1 MYFFPLEV
9 TDQYGGCHS
18 SDGDRRWSYYVFACE
33 EYGNVCHN
41 RDHFISPYSR
51 HRRRQD
57 RRHLSFKLDEVRTC
71 IIERKMEEMTWIIKE
86 GKGVRWNILE
96 NLIWWGEGDYH
107 LAKVN
112 DKYGMTQQSDLRK
125 RGWTSSRRRWMRR
138 YTHNQ
143 IRHVLTRMNVNY
155 E

>member
-1 MYFFPLEV
+1 MYVLLSVGRRLQEV
-9 TDQYGGCHS
+9 TDQYGGRHS

-71 IIERKMEEMTWIIKE
+71 IIERNIEEMTWIIKE
-86 GKGVRWNILE
+86 GKGVRGNILE
-96 NLIWWGEGDYH
+96 NLIWWGEGDAIPNHNLFSYISFFRIV
-107 LAKVN
+107 LSVTLSLVN
-112 DKYGMTQQSDLRK
+112 SCAHCSDVQRIQLLPR
-125 RGWTSSRRRWMRR
+125 
-138 YTHNQ
+138 
-143 IRHVLTRMNVNY
+143 
-155 E
+155 